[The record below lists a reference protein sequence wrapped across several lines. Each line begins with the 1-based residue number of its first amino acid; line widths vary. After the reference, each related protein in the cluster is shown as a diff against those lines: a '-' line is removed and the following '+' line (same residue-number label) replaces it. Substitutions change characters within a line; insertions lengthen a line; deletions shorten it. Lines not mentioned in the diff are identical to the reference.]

1 MGDTNEALINLIE
14 WLNKNRAKTGPYT
27 IDNTKRCFRI
37 VRHHGGQTAV
47 HCFVAK
53 EDFANKTVGAVRKGD
68 LLYPASW
75 RSPAK
80 HTRGSV
86 FEPQEWPSVFGEWG
100 MRALR

>member
-1 MGDTNEALINLIE
+1 MGALDIALFDFIE
-14 WLNKNRAKTGPYT
+14 WLAANRPKLKPYT
-27 IDNTKRCFRI
+27 IDVTKRYFRI
-37 VRHHGGQTAV
+37 VYHGRSAL
-47 HCFVAK
+47 CFVAK

-86 FEPQEWPSVFGEWG
+86 FEPQGWPSVFGEWG
-100 MRALR
+100 MRTLR